1 MLIRLP
7 GRLHGGKT
15 QVIQA
20 VPGGKNRRLSTMEG
34 SFFFFLIRYLIRM
47 HHQRGL
53 SVELL
58 HLIRSHQVSHAHGP
72 PASLALPQ
80 HCVQSREQSSDVPLL
95 SLDPVQDLALSKR
108 PTLSQTEHC
117 VVHVLI
123 LFFFFIF
130 SFTCNFSGSIS
141 LVISCLLISAM
152 VLGPFLSFLD
162 AKP

>member
-1 MLIRLP
+1 
-7 GRLHGGKT
+7 
-15 QVIQA
+15 
-20 VPGGKNRRLSTMEG
+20 
-34 SFFFFLIRYLIRM
+34 M

-95 SLDPVQDLALSKR
+95 SLDPVQDLPLSKR

-123 LFFFFIF
+123 LFFFSFFHLPVISVDPFLWSSLVF
-130 SFTCNFSGSIS
+130 SFQRWSS
-141 LVISCLLISAM
+141 VPSCRSWTQSPEWTAGLRSRPPSPL
-152 VLGPFLSFLD
+152 VLGLLYNTERTLSMYMCV
-162 AKP
+162 